1 MFKNRL
7 IQKLTPAE
15 QETISSIT
23 ELTNGWL
30 LEFHS
35 ARVHMHHL
43 QVSLTR
49 DEACIEFDKSKVTVQ
64 LRMYKQPEQREN
76 KFIDQVIA
84 TIQTVIDRS
93 NVEEKVFSLI
103 GLPGVKMYVSNR
115 RKK

>member
-35 ARVHMHHL
+35 ARVHMHRL

-49 DEACIEFDKSKVTVQ
+49 DEACIEFDKSKVAVQ